1 MTTLQERIV
10 AGRAE
15 ASHDDK
21 PKIIF
26 PLYYPPETARRQID

>member
-1 MTTLQERIV
+1 MTTLKERIA

-21 PKIIF
+21 PKINL
-26 PLYYPPETARRQID
+26 PALLPTWNSEEAD

>member
-1 MTTLQERIV
+1 MTTLKERIG

-21 PKIIF
+21 PKINL
-26 PLYYPPETARRQID
+26 PALLPT